1 VDTAALIVGSLPG
14 GFGLMDADAHP
25 GGEAVLQTVALEGP
39 LDLEGA
45 TDGGFGPFERDE
57 EAVADAVDLL
67 AAVAGEEGAQG
78 LVVPAQQVIPRLV
91 TQHLHEIGGGDDV
104 GEHERPAGPAGVD
117 DPRRSG
123 RLDVRV
129 ALLNAFPAQAH
140 EITGGGGH
148 LQCLGGRRCEANQE
162 IVRRYQEAY
171 NTNNLNLLDELLAP
185 EWTTN
190 GWPEGVPQSIE
201 AAKDFYQAVLQ
212 SFPDLQ
218 FITLNLVAEG
228 DWVVQRTLARGT
240 FKGELAGLPPNGQ
253 VCEAGGISMFR
264 IADGKIVEHW
274 AYADDTGFWD
284 QAGVEMPEILRAM
297 RHRSPTSPID

>member
-1 VDTAALIVGSLPG
+1 MS
-14 GFGLMDADAHP
+14 
-25 GGEAVLQTVALEGP
+25 
-39 LDLEGA
+39 
-45 TDGGFGPFERDE
+45 
-57 EAVADAVDLL
+57 
-67 AAVAGEEGAQG
+67 
-78 LVVPAQQVIPRLV
+78 
-91 TQHLHEIGGGDDV
+91 
-104 GEHERPAGPAGVD
+104 
-117 DPRRSG
+117 
-123 RLDVRV
+123 
-129 ALLNAFPAQAH
+129 
-140 EITGGGGH
+140 
-148 LQCLGGRRCEANQE
+148 EANKE

-171 NTNNLNLLDELLAP
+171 NTNNLDLLDELLAP

-218 FITLNLVAEG
+218 FVSLNLVAEG
-228 DWVVQRTLARGT
+228 DWVVQRNLARGT

>member
-1 VDTAALIVGSLPG
+1 MS
-14 GFGLMDADAHP
+14 
-25 GGEAVLQTVALEGP
+25 
-39 LDLEGA
+39 
-45 TDGGFGPFERDE
+45 
-57 EAVADAVDLL
+57 
-67 AAVAGEEGAQG
+67 
-78 LVVPAQQVIPRLV
+78 
-91 TQHLHEIGGGDDV
+91 
-104 GEHERPAGPAGVD
+104 
-117 DPRRSG
+117 
-123 RLDVRV
+123 
-129 ALLNAFPAQAH
+129 
-140 EITGGGGH
+140 
-148 LQCLGGRRCEANQE
+148 EANKE

-171 NTNNLNLLDELLAP
+171 NTNNLDLLDELLAP
-185 EWTTN
+185 DWTTN

-218 FITLNLVAEG
+218 FMTLNLIAEG